1 MVINHL
7 RLCFAR
13 QVLLESPFCNFFD
26 EVDHLLQVPFKD
38 KFISHTLKLFLLFK
52 PFHGHYQHDLKLKKG
67 TNFANLTKQK
77 FRTNLHHINILNQK
91 PFKRILN
98 YCKTTS
104 KFISRVLCLVL
115 VTYNLIYG
123 TRE

>member
-77 FRTNLHHINILNQK
+77 FRTNCIDNIVSDLKKNPK
-91 PFKRILN
+91 LSVK
-98 YCKTTS
+98 CKME
-104 KFISRVLCLVL
+104 F
-115 VTYNLIYG
+115 
-123 TRE
+123 